1 MAAIIDKCGTKKHY
15 PLEIFRNGISKK
27 TGSSVTGKM
36 DYGIPLSSSDSAM
49 TSKKKINRRAAFK
62 IQIKNI
68 VYLLKQRMI
77 RCLILGQ
84 KIPVFILNPLKYM
97 LNPVVDRISVQ
108 KLEYGMERDDDYNF
122 FEIRYCSHRT
132 FSYLH
137 IQLEQ
142 ATKLILSHFHE

>member
-1 MAAIIDKCGTKKHY
+1 MLPINWLNHCEVPYVNVEIVQNFYNPYSTPKSFFAEKCCDSWDPKTHSAHNYLHIFNVAAIIDKCGTKKHY

-77 RCLILGQ
+77 CCLILGQ
-84 KIPVFILNPLKYM
+84 K
-97 LNPVVDRISVQ
+97 
-108 KLEYGMERDDDYNF
+108 
-122 FEIRYCSHRT
+122 
-132 FSYLH
+132 YLY
-137 IQLEQ
+137 LY
-142 ATKLILSHFHE
+142 LMN